1 MPLVPLPP
9 LGRGGNLVGP
19 VLMVAP
25 CSKALAAAAAAA
37 AVPPADEMEESK
49 VPVLFMLVSLCIS
62 RPLPPKRDRAP
73 LPPPMF
79 SSDGQRCLVLAIAV
93 PFSAKPPPTSSCS
106 SRGPMLSSR
115 TRAADDDLLLLALPQ
130 LPDRFRPY
138 GLDGPPRLERLPYT
152 ARRPRAGRLAVA
164 VVDHAVGGGAAL
176 ASHSKSSPE
185 DMLLLL
191 LCCYFICLAGL
202 ICLICGTSTPNQDVS
217 SVALM
222 GSVQQNLTLG
232 GFNNTILIRIAA
244 SC

>member
-1 MPLVPLPP
+1 MPLVP

-19 VLMVAP
+19 VLLVVL

-79 SSDGQRCLVLAIAV
+79 SSDGQRCLVLAMLIAV

-115 TRAADDDLLLLALPQ
+115 TRAADDDLLLLALPP